1 MVLDHLIIS
10 FVVLNVVLHLWS
22 VRVGTSLC
30 ISPAEVLQNLEKD
43 LRLRS

>member
-10 FVVLNVVLHLWS
+10 FVVLNVVLYLWS
-22 VRVGTSLC
+22 VRVGTFLYN
-30 ISPAEVLQNLEKD
+30 SPSEVLQNLEKD